1 LATFWFA
8 LGFCWYA
15 KVFYKKPISDVNHPL
30 VNKKRGGFNSTE
42 GNRENEQKVQPMLT
56 VEDLLSLPTNELM
69 SRLGTSTTGLNSE
82 EAEKRLELYGRNEF
96 ARKKK
101 RAAIFNFLSRFK
113 SPLVIILMIA
123 GGVSAALQSYAST
136 IVIYI
141 MVFLSVTL
149 AYYQENNASKAAE
162 LLREKVATLATVVR
176 DKTKQEMKL
185 ALIVPGD
192 IIYLSAGDITPA
204 DARIIE
210 AKDLFVNQSAL
221 TGESFPIEKTP
232 APVKGKGASITEWNN
247 YLFMGTSVVSGSAT
261 AVVVRTGG
269 LTEYGKIAAKL
280 VEKAPETEFERGT
293 KQFGFLI
300 MQVTF
305 LLVMFVFMINA
316 LLHPDA
322 QGILQALLF
331 AVALAV
337 GLTPELLPMII
348 TINLSK
354 GAQAMSKKGVIVK
367 RLSSIETFGSMN
379 VLCTDKTGTLTENQI
394 KLILHIDMM
403 GKDDQKV
410 LLYSYLNSRFQT
422 GLRSPL
428 DEAILKHEELDV
440 SQFQKIDEVPFD
452 FVRRRVSVV
461 VEQERK
467 RFFIAKGAPEEILKV
482 CGYYELEEVVADLS
496 ESTRQRIQQKYLD
509 LSAEGLR
516 VLGVASK
523 KLIEEKNVY
532 SINDESKMTFLG
544 FVAFL
549 DPPKETAKQSLQL
562 LSDAKVELKILTGD
576 NELVTR
582 KVCSELGFEVKGVV
596 LGNEIAMMTD
606 EALAAVVEDANVFA
620 RVTPA
625 QKDRII
631 NVLKTNGHV
640 VGFMGDGINDAPS
653 LKTSDVGISVN
664 NAVDVARES
673 ADIILLQN
681 DLTVLGEGVLEGRK
695 TFGNTMKYIM
705 MGVSSNFGNMFS
717 AAGGSIFLPFLP
729 MLPIQILLNNLLY
742 DTSQTVM
749 TTDNVDAEYIEKPK
763 RWDISFI
770 RRFMII
776 IGPVSSLFDYAT
788 FFTML
793 FIFFPMIQSIP
804 AGYSGTLAQYQA
816 SIFQTAWF
824 IESLCSQTLVVLII
838 RTRRVPF
845 YKSKPS
851 RYLSLMLLSVISFA
865 IIVPYTPVGAF
876 FGFVPPPPAF
886 YLALAGILSAYAVL
900 AETVKKLFYKHYGN
914 RVEQVLVPKRKT
926 IYTSRSAKFM
936 QNTIA
941 VLSLRPEN
949 DISIESLTDDL
960 KSISNYPFYPDEL
973 VRNLQYLRRSGL
985 ISVDWQSRIIKRE
998 KSLSEYVK
1006 KDVFASENWQTV
1018 AIDWRTVSILIQSR
1032 YHVLN
1037 VEYHDLFQQNK
1048 ENGRSA

>member
-1 LATFWFA
+1 MPSFSIGSKLEADSSPTE
-8 LGFCWYA
+8 A
-15 KVFYKKPISDVNHPL
+15 KQNHEQTTQQMIS
-30 VNKKRGGFNSTE
+30 SE
-42 GNRENEQKVQPMLT
+42 E
-56 VEDLLSLPTNELM
+56 LLSLPTNELL
-69 SRLGTSTTGLNSE
+69 SRLNTSTTGLSTQ
-82 EAEKRLELYGRNEF
+82 EAENRLEVYGRNEF

-123 GGVSAALQSYAST
+123 GGVSAALGSIPSV
-136 IVIYI
+136 IVIYT
-141 MVFLSVTL
+141 MVFLSVSL

-162 LLREKVATLATVVR
+162 LLREKVATLATVLR
-176 DKTKQEMKL
+176 DNIKQELKL
-185 ALIVPGD
+185 PLIVPGD
-192 IIYLSAGDITPA
+192 IIHLSAGDITPA
-204 DARIIE
+204 DARIID

-221 TGESFPIEKTP
+221 TGESFPVEKTS
-232 APVKGKGASITEWNN
+232 APIKNRGASITEWTN
-247 YLFMGTSVVSGSAT
+247 YLFMGTSIVSGTST

-269 LTEYGKIAAKL
+269 YTEYGKIAAKL

-305 LLVMFVFMINA
+305 LLVMFVFLINA
-316 LLHPDA
+316 LLHPNA
-322 QGILQALLF
+322 NGILNALLF

-354 GAQAMSKKGVIVK
+354 GAQRMSKKGVIVK

-394 KLILHIDMM
+394 KLLLHIDME
-403 GKDDQKV
+403 GKEEEKV
-410 LLYSYLNSRFQT
+410 LLYSFLNSRLQT
-422 GLRSPL
+422 GLKSPL
-428 DEAILKHEELDV
+428 DEAILQHQEIDIA
-440 SQFQKIDEVPFD
+440 SYQKIDEVPFD

-461 VEQERK
+461 VEKERQ

-482 CGYYELEEVVADLS
+482 CSYYEVDDLISDISEEIRRKI
-496 ESTRQRIQQKYLD
+496 EQKYFD

-523 KLIEEKNVY
+523 KLREEKAVY
-532 SINDESKMTFLG
+532 SINDERDMTFLG

-549 DPPKETAKQSLQL
+549 DPPKETAKQSLQM
-562 LSDAKVELKILTGD
+562 LSKANVELKILTGD

-596 LGNEIAMMTD
+596 LGNEIALMTN
-606 EALAAVVEDANVFA
+606 EALSAVVEDANVFA

-631 NVLKTNGHV
+631 SVLKTNGHV

-653 LKTSDVGISVN
+653 IKTSDVGISVS

-673 ADIILLQN
+673 ADIILLKN

-717 AAGGSIFLPFLP
+717 AAGGSVFLPFLP

-776 IGPVSSLFDYAT
+776 IGPVSSLFDYVT

-793 FIFFPMIQSIP
+793 FIFN
-804 AGYSGTLAQYQA
+804 AWTNAAL
-816 SIFQTAWF
+816 FQTAWF
-824 IESLCSQTLVVLII
+824 TESLCSQTLVVLII
-838 RTRRVPF
+838 RTRKVPF
-845 YKSKPS
+845 YKSRPS
-851 RYLSLMLLSVISFA
+851 KYLVLMLLAVISFA

-886 YLALAGILSAYAVL
+886 YLALAGILGAYALL
-900 AETVKKLFYKHYGN
+900 AETVKKWFYKRNAN
-914 RVEQVLVPKRKT
+914 RLEQIRVVKVRT
-926 IYTSRSAKFM
+926 VFSDRSVRFM
-936 QNTIA
+936 QDMIA
-941 VLSLRPEN
+941 VISLHPEEEFT
-949 DISIESLTDDL
+949 IESLTADL
-960 KSISNYPFYPDEL
+960 NSAINYPINQNQL
-973 VRNLQYLRRSGL
+973 ARNLQYLRRTGL
-985 ISVDWQSRIIKRE
+985 ISVDWNKRIIKRE
-998 KSLSEYVK
+998 KTLPEYVK
-1006 KDVFASENWQTV
+1006 TNIISGPTWPTTNE
-1018 AIDWRTVSILIQSR
+1018 DWRKINA
-1032 YHVLN
+1032 VLLN
-1037 VEYHDLFQQNK
+1037 KWGKVNSEYQKLLTGQ
-1048 ENGRSA
+1048 